1 MIEIEKQGRRY
12 WHYGE
17 EFTAISWIYFKKIY
31 LIQTY
36 NQLASEEQLIELEL
50 FHGVLEQL
58 EEEERAL
65 ILEKYFTKASM
76 ASSLD
81 KEYISITYELINTFR
96 YKPIS
101 DIPHSKDFNV
111 SVGKYSKM
119 VDKTLQKFI
128 RKLVELKIE
137 RAKREKEDN

>member
-1 MIEIEKQGRRY
+1 MIEIEKKGRRY
-12 WHYGE
+12 WNYGE

-36 NQLASEEQLIELEL
+36 TNLASKEQLIALEL
-50 FHGVLEQL
+50 YNGVLEQL
-58 EEEERAL
+58 EEQERKL
-65 ILEKYFTKASM
+65 ILEKYFTKAST

-81 KEYISITYELINTFR
+81 KEYTSITYELINTFR

-137 RAKREKEDN
+137 RAKSGKEDN

>member
-1 MIEIEKQGRRY
+1 MIEIEKKGRRY

-36 NQLASEEQLIELEL
+36 THLASEEQLISLEL
-50 FHGVLEQL
+50 YNGVLEQL
-58 EEEERAL
+58 EEQERKL

-81 KEYISITYELINTFR
+81 KEYTSITYELINTFR

-119 VDKTLQKFI
+119 LDKTLQKFI

-137 RAKREKEDN
+137 RAKNEKEDN

>member
-1 MIEIEKQGRRY
+1 MGKSLQLLVGYIL
-12 WHYGE
+12 
-17 EFTAISWIYFKKIY
+17 KKIY

-36 NQLASEEQLIELEL
+36 TNLASKEQLIELEL

-81 KEYISITYELINTFR
+81 KEYTSITYELINTFR

-137 RAKREKEDN
+137 RAKSGKEDN